1 MVQIQEELDSLAQQ
15 ATANAMYIIKSEKH
29 VFTNNAG
36 YMKLLNKMKAY
47 VMRKQDGDGASCGQ
61 ASVMKHV
68 AYKLNTEYNGAA
80 DIEDEVSI
88 CCLPPLASLPACVV

>member
-1 MVQIQEELDSLAQQ
+1 MQIQEELHSLAQQ

-47 VMRKQDGDGASCGQ
+47 VMRKQDGGDA
-61 ASVMKHV
+61 KRDFRL
-68 AYKLNTEYNGAA
+68 AYNDATDA
-80 DIEDEVSI
+80 EDEVNV
-88 CCLPPLASLPACVV
+88 CCLPLPE

>member
-1 MVQIQEELDSLAQQ
+1 MMQIQEELEGLAEQ

-47 VMRKQDGDGASCGQ
+47 VMRKQGGKAGYDHDA
-61 ASVMKHV
+61 
-68 AYKLNTEYNGAA
+68 AA
-80 DIEDEVSI
+80 DAKDEVNK
-88 CCLPPLASLPACVV
+88 CCLPFPA